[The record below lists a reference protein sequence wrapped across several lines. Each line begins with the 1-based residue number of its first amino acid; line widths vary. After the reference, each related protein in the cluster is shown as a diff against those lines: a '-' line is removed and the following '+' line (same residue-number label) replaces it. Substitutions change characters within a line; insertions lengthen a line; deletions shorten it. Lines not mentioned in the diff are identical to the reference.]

1 MLSADRGVSS
11 GQNVLMTSKI
21 NTQNHQ
27 TINDFLKKSLSLF
40 LIQVPDISVADPILL
55 TFYCT
60 VTSKLLPP
68 IRTECRYRM

>member
-27 TINDFLKKSLSLF
+27 TISDSKKISLSSF

-60 VTSKLLPP
+60 VISKRLPP
-68 IRTECRYRM
+68 IRTECR